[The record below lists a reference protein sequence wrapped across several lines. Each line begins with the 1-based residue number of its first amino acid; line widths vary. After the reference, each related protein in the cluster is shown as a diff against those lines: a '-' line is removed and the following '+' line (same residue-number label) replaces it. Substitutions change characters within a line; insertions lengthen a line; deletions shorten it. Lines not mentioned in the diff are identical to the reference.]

1 MFSTLCSWILTEI
14 YLSSPPQRTPPRRP
28 LQCFVWVP
36 RYVYRCSIGL
46 HGTHQIQIYIGLD
59 PHQDSSIDLL
69 HTVLLGLDKY
79 VWHKTSSAWNE
90 KKGKLFS
97 IRLNLASSLDGLSGS
112 REDGEYIV
120 KYKNNLIGRQLKFIQ
135 QLAIFHLHQDMC
147 NSLVF
152 DLWKA
157 TGELGALL
165 WYPVI
170 NDMEQYLVSQR
181 WHVVCPQL

>member
-1 MFSTLCSWILTEI
+1 MLFGFPGSLHLFNW
-14 YLSSPPQRTPPRRP
+14 SSQNTC
-28 LQCFVWVP
+28 LAE
-36 RYVYRCSIGL
+36 
-46 HGTHQIQIYIGLD
+46 IYIGLD

-69 HTVLLGLDKY
+69 HTILLGLDKY

-97 IRLNLASSLDGLSGS
+97 IRLDLASSFNGLSGS
-112 REDGEYIV
+112 HEDAEYII
-120 KYKNNLIGRQLKFIQ
+120 KYKNSLVGRQLKFIQ
-135 QLAIFHLHQDMC
+135 QLAIFHLRRDMC
-147 NSLVF
+147 SNLIF

-170 NDMEQYLVSQR
+170 KNMEQYLVSQQR
-181 WHVVCPQL
+181 CTACL